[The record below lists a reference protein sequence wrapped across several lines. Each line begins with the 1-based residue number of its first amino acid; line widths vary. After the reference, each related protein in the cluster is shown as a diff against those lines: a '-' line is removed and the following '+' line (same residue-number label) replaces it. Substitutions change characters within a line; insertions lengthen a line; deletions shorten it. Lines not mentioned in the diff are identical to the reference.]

1 MQVNQN
7 KPAKDLQQGGG
18 AMEDAPAKSIFCRLA
33 TGLRTAL
40 RLMTVEP
47 VVFIDGACY
56 WSMTVFMEV
65 VQMEKICAS
74 NLGFSHEVCSN
85 LSAHTE
91 ESLQVQKQF
100 SIFAFYNSIFFS
112 VFPLIFVLFMGAWSD
127 KYGRKIPLLITLGCH
142 VLWSG
147 GYLLNT
153 WQTAWPVE
161 IIYFVTFLG
170 SVGGGPQG
178 LLSSAIAYIS
188 DVTSVKSR
196 TGRVSNTVSSWYLG
210 GPLGMLVGAVAI
222 QNVGVELALALVF
235 TAYVSIFTYVFFFI
249 KESHGPFAQ
258 VKGVEESPIK
268 KEDVTRLRMLSD
280 LFNWRRVLESFKT
293 ALRKREGSAR
303 VILIAL
309 IISNMVRRAAR
320 GFYMYSFVGRAL
332 HWDATDFSYWS
343 SYRSLVSAVGSL
355 ILVPLLTRLISVSD
369 PMLIVIGSLSI
380 IGEYCCYG
388 LIGGIATGFYIW
400 LGPPAGLISNA
411 SIIAQKSMATKLVSS
426 SEKGRVSAVMAA
438 TQSLMPMVGYAMYAP
453 IYHQTVEN
461 FPAAQFFF
469 GAGLATL
476 IMITFLAI
484 QLANVTY
491 ESELTDVEKKMPKD
505 GPAEDNTIQMKEKP
519 ASGTAEKK
527 EPTIDD
533 KKLTNTSLADQPVL
547 NKTSAGITYISRN
560 FCHQNGLTGSLGR
573 QSLKEGERR
582 QERGV
587 RVNGYPM
594 WQAYENS
601 AMDEEIQRLESVP
614 VSSRDRATSDREKTI

>member
-1 MQVNQN
+1 
-7 KPAKDLQQGGG
+7 
-18 AMEDAPAKSIFCRLA
+18 MEDASTKGIFYRLT
-33 TGLRTAL
+33 TGLGTAL
-40 RLMTVEP
+40 RLMTLEP

-74 NLGFSHEVCSN
+74 NFGFSKEVCAN
-85 LSAHTE
+85 LSAYNE
-91 ESLQVQKQF
+91 ENLQVQKQF

-112 VFPLIFVLFMGAWSD
+112 IFPLLFVLFMGAWSD
-127 KYGRKIPLLITLGCH
+127 KYGRKIPLLVTVGCH
-142 VLWSG
+142 VFWSG

-161 IIYFVTFLG
+161 ILYFVTFLG
-170 SVGGGPQG
+170 AVGGGPQG
-178 LLSSAIAYIS
+178 LLSSTIAYIS

-210 GPLGMLVGAVAI
+210 GPLGLLVGAVAI

-235 TAYVSIFTYVFFFI
+235 ASYVSIFIYIFFFI
-249 KESHGPFAQ
+249 KESHGPFAE

-268 KEDVTRLRMLSD
+268 KEDVTKLRMLVD
-280 LFNWRRVLESFKT
+280 LFSWRRVLESFKT

-309 IISNMVRRAAR
+309 IVSNMIRRAAR
-320 GFYMYSFVGRAL
+320 GFYMYSFVRRAL
-332 HWDATDFSYWS
+332 SWDATDFSYWS

-388 LIGGIATGFYIW
+388 LIGGVATGFYIW

-411 SIIAQKSMATKLVSS
+411 SIIAQKSMATKLVAS

-453 IYHQTVEN
+453 IYRQTVEK

-476 IMITFLAI
+476 IMITFLVI
-484 QLANVTY
+484 QLANVSY
-491 ESELTDVEKKMPKD
+491 EKELADVEKKIPQNAD
-505 GPAEDNTIQMKEKP
+505 DNTIQMKQKP
-519 ASGTAEKK
+519 TPENPEKK
-527 EPTIDD
+527 ESTPKTD
-533 KKLTNTSLADQPVL
+533 KREIKPPFADEPVPNRTHAGVTS
-547 NKTSAGITYISRN
+547 ISRN
-560 FCHQNGLTGSLGR
+560 FYHQNEHTGPLGR
-573 QSLKEGERR
+573 KSLSGGERERR
-582 QERGV
+582 QERSV
-587 RVNGYPM
+587 RVNEYPR

-601 AMDEEIQRLESVP
+601 ATDEEIRQLETVP
-614 VSSRDRATSDREKTI
+614 VSSRDRTTCDREKTI